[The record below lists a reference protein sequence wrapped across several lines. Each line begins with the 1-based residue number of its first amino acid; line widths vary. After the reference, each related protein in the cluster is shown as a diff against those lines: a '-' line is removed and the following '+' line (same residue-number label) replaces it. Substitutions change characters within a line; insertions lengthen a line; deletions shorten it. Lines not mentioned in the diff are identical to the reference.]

1 MKHELTDIFLKSAFQ
16 ILVTEFVMNS
26 YIQLLCFDKKALFYS
41 YKFFLTNDFEI
52 HFPVA
57 NYFKF
62 KKYMRLRSFITIGEN
77 YFFCYWKLERVFQKQ
92 LLNLLSSM
100 TPFFV
105 SIKKKLADYWYFVLI
120 SMGCYSNNAVQGM
133 TYLYSVFFFKI
144 HCPKFLFE
152 ELFHNFIIILYYY
165 FKTF

>member
-26 YIQLLCFDKKALFYS
+26 YIQLLCFDKKALFFS

-105 SIKKKLADYWYFVLI
+105 SIKKKADYWYFVLI

-133 TYLYSVFFFKI
+133 TYLYSFFFLNSLSKI
-144 HCPKFLFE
+144 FIRWVISQFYHYFVLLF
-152 ELFHNFIIILYYY
+152 
-165 FKTF
+165 

>member
-1 MKHELTDIFLKSAFQ
+1 MKSAFQ

-105 SIKKKLADYWYFVLI
+105 SIKKTVQNFYSMSYFTIL
-120 SMGCYSNNAVQGM
+120 S
-133 TYLYSVFFFKI
+133 
-144 HCPKFLFE
+144 LFC
-152 ELFHNFIIILYYY
+152 IIILKH
-165 FKTF
+165 FNKSNATLKLVCFHKAIKTVKLSKLLQHCHQWKWWKI

>member
-57 NYFKF
+57 NYYKF
-62 KKYMRLRSFITIGEN
+62 KKVYAFEKLYNNRGKLLLLLLKVGESLSKTIIE
-77 YFFCYWKLERVFQKQ
+77 FTE
-92 LLNLLSSM
+92 
-100 TPFFV
+100 
-105 SIKKKLADYWYFVLI
+105 
-120 SMGCYSNNAVQGM
+120 
-133 TYLYSVFFFKI
+133 
-144 HCPKFLFE
+144 
-152 ELFHNFIIILYYY
+152 
-165 FKTF
+165 

>member
-105 SIKKKLADYWYFVLI
+105 SIKKNKADYWYFVLI

-133 TYLYSVFFFKI
+133 TYLYSFFFLI
-144 HCPKFLFE
+144 HCPKFLFD